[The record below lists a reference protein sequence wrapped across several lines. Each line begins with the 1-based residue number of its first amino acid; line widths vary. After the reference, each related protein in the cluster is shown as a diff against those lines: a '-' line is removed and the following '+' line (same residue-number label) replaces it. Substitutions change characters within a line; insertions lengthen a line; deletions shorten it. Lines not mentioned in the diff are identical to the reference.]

1 MKARLIKNPEITGS
15 TEPFNINS
23 LSEVIMYFDDG
34 SADSMFSSDI
44 EVLVNSEWIP
54 LDIAFKDG
62 LVEISDDN
70 TVFYERK
77 Q

>member
-1 MKARLIKNPEITGS
+1 MKARLINKPEITGS
-15 TEPFNINS
+15 TGRFNIAS

-34 SADSMFSSDI
+34 SADSMFPQDI
-44 EVLVNSEWIP
+44 EVFVNQEWIP
-54 LDIAFKDG
+54 LDIAFDQE

-70 TVFYERK
+70 TIFYERK